1 MPERSFPFAMAQVL
15 EANLASLQNLGKQKY
30 EIFNQFSVYEHTIP
44 LPEINDSSKLPI
56 SVREISRADRTLFKE
71 IENKLV
77 AQVLY
82 KMTVVEQAV
91 PENLYK
97 AIAEIL
103 AYVYSF
109 KRKGMNV

>member
-1 MPERSFPFAMAQVL
+1 
-15 EANLASLQNLGKQKY
+15 
-30 EIFNQFSVYEHTIP
+30 
-44 LPEINDSSKLPI
+44 
-56 SVREISRADRTLFKE
+56 
-71 IENKLV
+71 
-77 AQVLY
+77 
-82 KMTVVEQAV
+82 MTAVEQAV